1 MSRVS
6 DLASSTRTLA
16 TLFRQQQLLHKYE
29 TQVGTGR
36 RSQDYAGI
44 YRDSQR
50 LVNLE
55 TQTTQLDN
63 YISNNKIT
71 KTRLKV
77 ASAAVTSIDKT
88 ISDFRELLLDFRS
101 SGKSEEEVA
110 EIQKQAFQALA
121 AIQDFLNTQADGM
134 YLFSGSAFDTEPVD
148 LQLGTLAEF
157 SEAL

>member
-6 DLASSTRTLA
+6 DLASSTRRSPPCSGSRNYFINMKPKLERAAGLRITPG
-16 TLFRQQQLLHKYE
+16 FI
-29 TQVGTGR
+29 GT
-36 RSQDYAGI
+36 
-44 YRDSQR
+44 QR

-88 ISDFRELLLDFRS
+88 ISDFRDLLLDFRN
-101 SGKSEEEVA
+101 SGKSKEEVA
-110 EIQKQAFQALA
+110 EIQKQAFQALT
-121 AIQDFLNTQADGM
+121 AIGISSIPMDGM
-134 YLFSGSAFDTEPVD
+134 YLFPDPLSTPNPSICNSVPRRI
-148 LQLGTLAEF
+148 
-157 SEAL
+157 SEAP